1 VTPAGESATGASAR
15 SGSLALTG
23 RLQRPDALRVQGAQV
38 AQLRRRRGDE
48 PEAHYPAG
56 AKADGIDGLVTVDLL
71 ITPEGFVQEAQ
82 VVTESPAGAGFG
94 LAALDVVKTWEF
106 NNDLKR
112 LVLLLVSVSFL
123 P

>member
-1 VTPAGESATGASAR
+1 MTPAGEASA
-15 SGSLALTG
+15 GSRAQTGTLALTG

-38 AQLRRRRGDE
+38 SKLRRRRGDE

-71 ITPEGFVQEAQ
+71 VTPEGFVQEAQ
-82 VVTESPAGAGFG
+82 VVTESPADQGFG

>member
-1 VTPAGESATGASAR
+1 MTPTGAAAGR
-15 SGSLALTG
+15 LALTG

-38 AQLRRRRGDE
+38 EKLRRRRGDE
-48 PEAHYPAG
+48 PEAHYPAA
-56 AKADGIDGLVTVDLL
+56 AKAAGIDGLVTVDLL

-82 VVTESPAGAGFG
+82 VVTESPADAGFG

-106 NNDLKR
+106 DNDLKR
-112 LVLLLVSVSFL
+112 LVLVVVSVSFL

>member
-1 VTPAGESATGASAR
+1 MTPAGESSAGSLAKPGA
-15 SGSLALTG
+15 LALTG
-23 RLQRPDALRVQGAQV
+23 RLQRPDALRVMGAQV
-38 AQLRRRRGDE
+38 SKLRRRRGDE
-48 PEAHYPAG
+48 PETHYPAG
-56 AKADGIDGLVTVDLL
+56 ARADGIDGLVTVDLL
-71 ITPEGFVQEAQ
+71 ITPEGYVQEAQ